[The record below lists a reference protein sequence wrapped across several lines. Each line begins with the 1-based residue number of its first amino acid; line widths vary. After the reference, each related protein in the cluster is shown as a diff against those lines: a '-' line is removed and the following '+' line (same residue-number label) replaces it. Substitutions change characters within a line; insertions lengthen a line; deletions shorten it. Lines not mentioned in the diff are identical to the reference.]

1 MPHLIEPA
9 ASARA
14 KCRGCDQG
22 IAKGE
27 LRFGERLPNAFG
39 DGEMTLWFHLR
50 CAAFKRPEAFLEVAA
65 ENSLPDA
72 AALIPAA
79 QTGVA
84 HRRLPRVN
92 GAERAATG
100 RARCRSCR
108 ELIAQGTWRIALT
121 FFEEYRF
128 TPSGFIH
135 AGCVA
140 DYFETTDIMARVAH
154 FSPTLAETDLAEL
167 RAALNARASSP
178 ARDGSSA

>member
-14 KCRGCDQG
+14 KCRGCEQG
-22 IAKGE
+22 IAKGQ

-50 CAAFKRPEAFLEVAA
+50 CAAFKRPEAFLEAA
-65 ENSLPDA
+65 ASSGAPDA
-72 AALIPAA
+72 SALIPAA
-79 QTGVA
+79 EHGVT

-92 GAERAATG
+92 GAERASTG

-108 ELIAQGTWRIALT
+108 ELIEQGTWRIALT

-128 TPSGFIH
+128 TPSGFVH
-135 AGCVA
+135 AACVGN
-140 DYFETTDIMARVAH
+140 YFETTDIVDRLAH
-154 FSPTLAETDLAEL
+154 FSPALTDADLREL
-167 RAALNARASSP
+167 RAALSTRP
-178 ARDGSSA
+178 

>member
-1 MPHLIEPA
+1 MPHVIEPA

-50 CAAFKRPEAFLEVAA
+50 CAAFKRPEAFLEIASQDGVA
-65 ENSLPDA
+65 DA
-72 AALIPAA
+72 VALIPAA
-79 QTGVA
+79 QNGVA

-92 GAERAATG
+92 GAERAPTG

-108 ELIAQGTWRIALT
+108 ELIEQGTWRIALT

-128 TPSGFIH
+128 SPSGFVH
-135 AGCVA
+135 AACAA
-140 DYFETTDIMARVAH
+140 DYFETTDILDRVAH
-154 FSPTLAETDLAEL
+154 FSSGLAATDLADL
-167 RAALNARASSP
+167 RTALHA
-178 ARDGSSA
+178 GS